1 MPRILCGKLAFE
13 VERSVPSQVY
23 NRYRIGSI
31 VSQDLNLTRFE
42 LGFLLLHAKSVFRD
56 MDAGSRLDLLRQAL
70 PEDSDLGMLIAFSH
84 LKIKGYVLKVEQ
96 DQLFYRKKDEK
107 AWKGRLTVAGE
118 QDFLD
123 LLHRPHGEGT
133 TYSIV
138 DGDGGT
144 SMYDVAEIEPTGQM
158 HYSSET
164 GSAIMLGGFRL
175 AAGSCY
181 NMNVKKLGYDIDILD
196 RPDLV
201 DAGISDAMKDQVISD
216 LGKRG
221 IAARTG
227 FKYGSDLRLYVKS
240 VDDHAEYL
248 LHINDG
254 ARIKWYEVARAVR
267 VASAVRK
274 MFLIALFDN
283 DKIRYFSVSR
293 RIDV

>member
-1 MPRILCGKLAFE
+1 MPRILCGQIAFE

-31 VSQDLNLTRFE
+31 VDQDLNLTRFE
-42 LGFLLLHAKSVFRD
+42 LGFLAMHAKSIFRD
-56 MDAGSRLDLLRQAL
+56 SDAASRLDLLQQVLSEERDM
-70 PEDSDLGMLIAFSH
+70 EMLIAFSH

-107 AWKGRLTVAGE
+107 AWKGSLTVASE

-123 LLHRPHGEGT
+123 LMHRTHDKDR

-144 SMYDVAEIEPTGQM
+144 SMYDVAEAEPAGEMHQISQTG
-158 HYSSET
+158 T
-164 GSAIMLGGFRL
+164 AVMLGGFRL
-175 AAGSCY
+175 AAGSSDHT
-181 NMNVKKLGYDIDILD
+181 NMKKLGYDIYILD

-201 DAGISDAMKDQVISD
+201 DAGISVAMKDLVISD

-240 VDDHAEYL
+240 VEDHAEYL
-248 LHINDG
+248 LHINED
-254 ARIKWYEVARAVR
+254 ARIKWYEIARAVR

-274 MFLIALFDN
+274 LFLVALFDN
-283 DKIRYFSVSR
+283 GKIRYFSVSR

>member
-1 MPRILCGKLAFE
+1 MARILCGQLVFE

-31 VSQDLNLTRFE
+31 VGQDLNLTRFE
-42 LGFLLLHAKSVFRD
+42 LGFLLLHAKAVFRD
-56 MDAGSRLDLLRQAL
+56 MDAGSRLDLLQKVL
-70 PEDSDLGMLIAFSH
+70 SEDSDMGILIAFSH

-107 AWKGRLTVAGE
+107 AWMGRLKVAGE

-123 LLHRPHGEGT
+123 LLHLSRNEGT
-133 TYSIV
+133 SYSIV

-144 SMYDVAEIEPTGQM
+144 SMYDVAEVEPAGEM
-158 HYSSET
+158 YHSSQT

-175 AAGSCY
+175 SAGSSD
-181 NMNVKKLGYDIDILD
+181 NMDMKKLGYDIYIMD

-227 FKYGSDLRLYVKS
+227 FKYGSDLRLYRKS
-240 VDDHAEYL
+240 VEDHADYL

-254 ARIKWYEVARAVR
+254 ARIKWYEIARAVR

-274 MFLIALFDN
+274 TFLIALFDN
-283 DKIRYFSVSR
+283 NRIRYFSVSR
-293 RIDV
+293 RIEV

>member
-1 MPRILCGKLAFE
+1 MPRILCGQLAFE

-31 VSQDLNLTRFE
+31 VAQDLNLTRFE
-42 LGFLLLHAKSVFRD
+42 LGYLLLHAKSVFRD
-56 MDAGSRLDLLRQAL
+56 MDAGARLDLLRQVL
-70 PEDSDLGMLIAFSH
+70 TEDSDMGMLIAFSH

-123 LLHRPHGEGT
+123 LLHRSYNEGT
-133 TYSIV
+133 SYSIV

-144 SMYDVAEIEPTGQM
+144 SMYDVAEIQPEGEM
-158 HYSSET
+158 HHSSET

-175 AAGSCY
+175 AAGSSDNI
-181 NMNVKKLGYDIDILD
+181 NMKKLGYDIYIMD

-201 DAGISDAMKDQVISD
+201 DAGISSAIKDLVISD

-240 VDDHAEYL
+240 VEDHAEYL

-274 MFLIALFDN
+274 MFLIALPDGHV
-283 DKIRYFSVSR
+283 IRYFSVSR